1 MVANSPLSFF
11 EKSAEG
17 MQFQFAAP
25 AAAPLL
31 PRGEGARDAS
41 GDFKAKEEPAA
52 PRVIPL
58 PEALRNRSLPQDP
71 PVPEKPKSKAPSQQV
86 SYQPGLQFV
95 GRSAAKKLVEGA
107 PAAAAPG
114 ERPMLMMNAVPGLAE
129 IVDEREKFQK
139 DLESRPEDVEQTAY
153 EEMPVEEF
161 GKALLRGMGWKEG
174 EGIGKSNKVDAPV
187 IQYIPRPERL
197 GLGAAPKKV
206 EEPPP
211 SASKKRRIAKP
222 GEEPNRKEQE
232 YELNVTADGKVKH
245 TVTIDQG
252 LVVKAKLELRQG
264 ALVGIV
270 DGVHEGLLG
279 RVTRTAFDRSSVTV
293 RLGSA
298 EEVTVKTAE
307 TVLLD
312 QALLQRKNGMEEV
325 KRIMG
330 AARKELRN
338 PVKNESGKREAQVR
352 VEEDDCDDKKK
363 KRKKKGKKEKK
374 TRKAAT
380 WLVPGIVVRCVS
392 KTFQGGKLYQKKLL
406 ITDLVTVDVAS
417 AVLLDD
423 RNKLVEQVTKDLV
436 ETALPQV
443 GGTVKVVRG
452 SHAGELATLQQRDS
466 EKNRAVIQ
474 MEEDGTIET
483 CAMDDVAQ
491 FVGIK

>member
-1 MVANSPLSFF
+1 
-11 EKSAEG
+11 

-25 AAAPLL
+25 AAAPPP
-31 PRGEGARDAS
+31 PRDEGARDAS
-41 GDFKAKEEPAA
+41 GVFRAKEEPAG

-58 PEALRNRSLPQDP
+58 PEALRNRSHPEP
-71 PVPEKPKSKAPSQQV
+71 APVPEKPKSKAPTQPV

-114 ERPMLMMNAVPGLAE
+114 EVPMLMMNAVPGLAE
-129 IVDEREKFQK
+129 ITDEREKFVK
-139 DLESRPEDVEQTAY
+139 DLASRPEDMEQTAY

-279 RVTRTAFDRSSVTV
+279 KVTRTALDRSSVTV
-293 RLGSA
+293 RLGSG
-298 EEVTVKTAE
+298 EEVTVRTPE

-312 QALLQRKNGMEEV
+312 PALLQRQNGMEEV

-330 AARKELRN
+330 AARKELRGAR
-338 PVKNESGKREAQVR
+338 KQESKRERVR
-352 VEEDDCDDKKK
+352 EKAEEERDSSEDKKK
-363 KRKKKGKKEKK
+363 KKKKKKGKKEKK
-374 TRKAAT
+374 TRRVAT

-406 ITDLVTVDVAS
+406 ITDLVTEEVAS
-417 AVLLDD
+417 AVLLED
-423 RNKLVEQVTKDLV
+423 RNKLVEQITEDLV
-436 ETALPQV
+436 ETALPQA

-466 EKNRAVIQ
+466 DKNRAVIQ
-474 MEEDGTIET
+474 LDEDGSIET

-491 FVGIK
+491 FVGLIA